1 MTTKTKTKA
10 KSAQKPVAVNCGTSL
25 GESNQGFSNFDEVW
39 ARERAL
45 TWAIDVFKQ
54 PFFAKEANAY
64 NIVSLAD
71 TFVTFTTKG
80 RDAVFN
86 NTVPPVATQD

>member
-10 KSAQKPVAVNCGTSL
+10 KSA
-25 GESNQGFSNFDEVW
+25 GEVSQGHSNFDEIW

-54 PFFAKEANAY
+54 PLFAKEANAY
-64 NIVSLAD
+64 SIVSLAD

-80 RDAVFN
+80 RDAVFPGAA
-86 NTVPPVATQD
+86 TPVATQD